1 MSKVH
6 RSYTGLFVQVS
17 DSLFFFFF
25 FFVFY
30 IWIMT
35 KKKHVQLYVCDSVN
49 VIPFFLV
56 PAHAKVIR
64 TDQDDVRVKQ
74 VQTIHVQQR
83 RKKNRDLNN
92 TSGPRPLMFVV
103 SKVFLLL

>member
-6 RSYTGLFVQVS
+6 GSYIGLFVQVS
-17 DSLFFFFF
+17 DSPFFFFY
-25 FFVFY
+25 FVLYIY

-49 VIPFFLV
+49 VILFLLG

-64 TDQDDVRVKQ
+64 TDQDNVRVKQ
-74 VQTIHVQQR
+74 VQTKHVKQK
-83 RKKNRDLNN
+83 RKKTR
-92 TSGPRPLMFVV
+92 S
-103 SKVFLLL
+103 